1 MTWRIARWSCLVVAC
16 STLTSLAAEP
26 WSQWRGPRGDGHV
39 VDQTPPVRFSAA
51 DVLWKTSLPGQGQS
65 SPAIW
70 DDHIFLTSA
79 LERGHQRVVL
89 SVNRENGQIEWQQT
103 AWTGEPEP
111 SHQMNGWASA
121 TCATDGDRVYA
132 FFGKGGGLFCYSKAG
147 EKLWSKGL
155 GEFVGP
161 WGTAACPILYENL
174 VIQNCDSESN
184 ASLTAFDKL
193 TGQVVWSTPRE
204 DYRGWSTPL
213 LFREQGEPQ
222 LVLNGHTGV
231 RAYDPNS
238 GKELWFCSSPVG
250 RGEPT
255 VTPDDEGRLFVV
267 NGLRGTVYAVA
278 AKGTG
283 DVSQSQRLWQ
293 FPRKTDRDLPSPA
306 VVGNRLLIMSMKGI
320 LTCCDTTTG
329 DIVWEE
335 RVGGNYSAS
344 PVVLDKVALFVSE
357 AGEVVVIDPQA
368 KDHVV
373 ARNSVGASDTE
384 IFRSSLAADRGQ
396 WLLRSDKVLY
406 CIGKAQ

>member
-1 MTWRIARWSCLVVAC
+1 MYRCAWLWIIVGMNWLLPPAQAS
-16 STLTSLAAEP
+16 EP
-26 WSQWRGPRGDGHV
+26 WAQWRGPKGDGHV
-39 VDQTPPVRFSAA
+39 VEQSPPVQFTAKN
-51 DVLWKTSLPGQGQS
+51 VVWKTSLPGQGQS
-65 SPAIW
+65 SPVLW
-70 DDHIFLTSA
+70 DEHIFLTTA
-79 LERGHQRVVL
+79 LEAGRERVVL
-89 SVNRENGQIEWQQT
+89 SVNRATGKIEWQQT
-103 AWTGEPEP
+103 AWTGQPES

-121 TCATDGDRVYA
+121 TCATDGEHVYA
-132 FFGKGGGLFCYSKAG
+132 FFGHGGGLFCYTKTG
-147 EKLWSKGL
+147 EKVWSKEL

-193 TGQVVWSTPRE
+193 TGKVVWTSPRE
-204 DYRGWSTPL
+204 DFRGWSTPF
-213 LFREQGEPQ
+213 LFHGHGEPQ

-231 RAYDPNS
+231 RSYNPVS
-238 GKELWFCSSPVG
+238 GQELWFCSSAVG

-255 VTPDDEGRLFVV
+255 VTPDADGRLIVV
-267 NGLRGTVYAVA
+267 NGLRGAVYAVA

-320 LTCCDTTTG
+320 LTCCDSTNG
-329 DIVWEE
+329 AIVWEE

-344 PVVLDKVALFVSE
+344 PVVLGNVALFVSE
-357 AGEVVVIDPQA
+357 AGEVVVIDPVG
-368 KDHVV
+368 KDHIV

-384 IFRSSLAADRGQ
+384 IFRSSLAADNDQ

-406 CIGKAQ
+406 CISERN